1 MGKAG
6 IEPALPNGTCF
17 TDRLQDHL
25 CLARRPESHPLWQVE
40 TFTLRSACACHLSE
54 RQLRRSW
61 VSSMTFWEAV

>member
-1 MGKAG
+1 
-6 IEPALPNGTCF
+6 
-17 TDRLQDHL
+17 
-25 CLARRPESHPLWQVE
+25 VE